1 MKTADISPELR
12 TVFLVD
18 DDSSTVSL
26 YSTRLEQAG
35 FKTASAFDTKEAFE
49 VLPNLSAD
57 LIILNLMLPKRG
69 GFEFL
74 EAVRSDSRHKDTP
87 VLVLSNAYLPEL
99 AQKALRAG
107 GNKALPKSECTSYE
121 LISVSRKLVGL
132 AEAGATDQSDAA
144 GVSGTE
150 DSDAERP
157 MEGRAAAGLAEQLK
171 RDLMEAGNTEI
182 PAIRQHCLRYAEV
195 AASEE
200 GKKHLDTVYQSV
212 RFLSTRAGLAGCGKI
227 AQLTGA
233 IEAMLFDQV
242 LQSNGGMSPS
252 SIQTLVQAVNCLG
265 RLFTGANI
273 ASANSFG
280 KARVLL
286 VDDDQVSNRANEVAL
301 KRASYDTVSATNG
314 LAALIL
320 LNKNPFDLILL
331 DINMPGMNGIELC
344 QKLRCIPH
352 HKSTP
357 VIFVTLRGDFESR
370 ARSLMSG
377 GDDLIS
383 KPISPLELIV
393 KATVF
398 LLDTSRRYVP
408 KEQPHI
414 ENHASPSDSPSADKN
429 PEGDSPSQILMAEQ
443 PKLEDGAKKLNT
455 FQATVN
461 EKLKYLKEAL
471 AEETQ
476 RREAVE
482 EQAAENTRRRSK
494 LESAIEEN
502 QRSQEKFR
510 QLLEESEKQAL

>member
-1 MKTADISPELR
+1 MNTADTSMGHG

-18 DDSSTVSL
+18 DDSSTANL
-26 YSTRLEQAG
+26 YSTKLEQAG
-35 FKTASAFDTKEAFE
+35 FRTELAFDKQAACD

-69 GFEFL
+69 GFELL
-74 EAVRSDSRHKDTP
+74 EAIRSDSRHKDTP
-87 VLVLSNAYLPEL
+87 VLVLSNAYLPEM
-99 AQKALRAG
+99 AQKALKAG
-107 GNKALPKSECTSYE
+107 GNKALSKSQCTSSE
-121 LISVSRKLVGL
+121 LISVSRQLVGIS
-132 AEAGATDQSDAA
+132 EVGGPDQPAA
-144 GVSGTE
+144 VCVSGTE
-150 DSDAERP
+150 NSPGAWVTTD
-157 MEGRAAAGLAEQLK
+157 LAEQLK
-171 RDLMEAGNTEI
+171 KDLIEAGSIEVA
-182 PAIRQHCLRYAEV
+182 AIRERCLRYVEV
-195 AASEE
+195 AGSEE
-200 GKKHLDTVYQSV
+200 GKEHLDNVYQGV
-212 RFLSTRAGLAGCGKI
+212 RFLSTRAGLAGCAKI
-227 AQLTGA
+227 SQLTGA
-233 IEAMLFDQV
+233 IEAMLYDQV
-242 LQSNGGMSPS
+242 FRSNNEMSQS
-252 SIQTLVQAVNCLG
+252 SIQTLAQAIQCLE
-265 RLFTGANI
+265 RLFISGDTESG
-273 ASANSFG
+273 NSTR
-280 KARVLL
+280 KARVFL
-286 VDDDQVSNRANEVAL
+286 VDDDEVSNKTNEMAL
-301 KRASYDTVSATNG
+301 KRANYDTVSATNG

-344 QKLRCIPH
+344 QKLRCIPQ
-352 HKSTP
+352 HKNTP